1 MPTARFY
8 FGCIKVSISVCFL
21 TSSMDM
27 ESYLLL
33 SLGEIDFLLTVCF
46 EMFYG
51 VATSTPAVH
60 FLSRENNSAEV
71 YYSPVILFVTLA
83 L

>member
-1 MPTARFY
+1 MNM
-8 FGCIKVSISVCFL
+8 K
-21 TSSMDM
+21 
-27 ESYLLL
+27 SYLLL
-33 SLGEIDFLLTVCF
+33 SLGEIDFLPTVCF

-71 YYSPVILFVTLA
+71 YYSTVILFVTLA